1 MKFFFIGTFLF
12 FGVTLFAGDNWVY
25 TYNDATILKAV
36 FNYLAMIKEDKTYQ
50 TLLEVSIASGI
61 LVSALMKRL
70 SPYSTMTTFA
80 GTTLLITG
88 IFAATTTVHVMNVK
102 TYNSSTTT
110 NNNYAAIDN
119 VPYIM
124 AFLTSSFSTVGYG
137 TARTIEDTLHI
148 ATDSATEYQSTSFLN
163 AGMNGS
169 FKLYEGL
176 NSINFSSISPEANEL
191 INIYKSYNQ
200 LCIKEIAY
208 PLNRDAVYTLLVNS
222 KNLLQD
228 INPESTNDVINVV
241 KNQMVDTKF
250 GTITCNDLYKKA
262 EEYKNNLLAGTQI
275 TDAIKQRFKN
285 FTGDAIEATSSV
297 TALYAGAQGNNP
309 EERLKNY
316 MLATA
321 TLQSFKAPWSVSEQQ
336 GAYGTGLS
344 IAQIQQMG
352 QVNAQTASIMIP
364 AMHSIMQALIYVSFP
379 IIFLVMVAAGNF
391 QVISVYVKT
400 LLWIELWVPN
410 FSILNFFIQ
419 REAASQA
426 LDKMIAASNGFS
438 TQDPLSLINLAN
450 QAEVYSTIATQGAV
464 ASNMLWSVP
473 MLAGFMM
480 FGSFH
485 SLMGMG
491 STLLQTASSAGNME
505 NQLEQKNLAAA
516 ADRINQGIKDKNPL
530 YTGDIGDAIGMQ
542 KNLSHTNS
550 LSQVA
555 ASEALGGIDRYTD
568 TKVGKSTYD
577 LFQDQGF
584 VKALGSN
591 LASTATSSGQ
601 WNAADSAAKASALE
615 LLGYDKATSS
625 NFMKYANEAFKN
637 DEYKN
642 KMGEIANTYKDVIGD
657 QTGDGKISWAD
668 TAMYLAKGG
677 ADDNVTKAMGSAN
690 AALNTNDQQ
699 QIKSS
704 QNSTLSGYLPGTVET
719 EKYIDA
725 QKLKIEKELGEASAA
740 TSIAAITGQSRE
752 SWINSSAHFKAAQDA
767 GNINAMTKIAEDTT
781 GKKGDEAIKT
791 FQKMQ
796 SRTGV
801 SYTKDGWTFKDSW
814 GENGQL
820 VNRHAQQTTD
830 KGVVNIDYD
839 PRGKTVNYSRMNA
852 DKVDESK
859 TWDLSYNVKGAQE
872 RLLRQQQEY
881 RNLGDEDMKKV
892 MFAKA
897 LADETQF
904 SIEGAKG
911 LINNLLTG
919 VNTEI
924 RNILK

>member
-1 MKFFFIGTFLF
+1 MKTLF
-12 FGVTLFAGDNWVY
+12 FTLLILFSVPLLANDNWVY

-36 FNYLAMIKEDKTYQ
+36 FNYLAMIKADKTYQ

-110 NNNYAAIDN
+110 SNNYAAIDN
-119 VPYIM
+119 VPYLM
-124 AFLTSSFSTVGYG
+124 AFLTSTFSTVGYG
-137 TARTIEDTLHI
+137 TARTIENTLHV
-148 ATDSATEYQSTSFLN
+148 ATDSPTEYQSTSFLN

-176 NSINFSSISPEANEL
+176 NKINFSSISEDASEL
-191 INIYKSYNQ
+191 MNLYKTYNK
-200 LCIKEIAY
+200 LCINEIAY
-208 PLNRDAVYTLLVNS
+208 SLNNDAVFTLIVNS
-222 KNLLQD
+222 KNLLSD
-228 INPESTNDVINVV
+228 LNPESSNPIINVV
-241 KNQMVDTKF
+241 KNEKVDTKF
-250 GTITCNDLYKKA
+250 GAITCGELYKKT
-262 EEYKNNLLAGTQI
+262 EYYKNNLLSNDNIINAV
-275 TDAIKQRFKN
+275 KERFKN

-297 TALYAGAQGNNP
+297 TSLYAGAQGNNP
-309 EERLKNY
+309 QEKLKNY
-316 MLATA
+316 MLANA
-321 TLQSFKAPWSVSEQQ
+321 FMYSFNAPWTVAGTQ
-336 GAYGTGLS
+336 GGYASGLA
-344 IAQIQQMG
+344 IAQTQQMG

-379 IIFLVMVAAGNF
+379 IIFLVMVASGNF
-391 QVISVYVKT
+391 QVLSIYIKT

-410 FSILNFFIQ
+410 FSILNFFIEK
-419 REAASQA
+419 EAASKA
-426 LDKMIAASNGFS
+426 LDKMLASSSGFS
-438 TQDPLSLINLAN
+438 TQDPLTLLNLAN
-450 QAEVYSTIATQGAV
+450 QTEVYSTIATQGAV
-464 ASNMLWSVP
+464 AANMLWSVP

-491 STLLQTASSAGNME
+491 SSLLQTTSMQGQID

-516 ADRINQGIKDKNPL
+516 ADKINEGIRNKNPL
-530 YTGDIGDAIGMQ
+530 YTGDIGDAVGMQ
-542 KNLSHTNS
+542 KYLNSTDS
-550 LSQVA
+550 LSKIA
-555 ASEALGGIDRYTD
+555 AANALGLDKYT
-568 TKVGKSTYD
+568 
-577 LFQDQGF
+577 
-584 VKALGSN
+584 
-591 LASTATSSGQ
+591 
-601 WNAADSAAKASALE
+601 
-615 LLGYDKATSS
+615 
-625 NFMKYANEAFKN
+625 EA
-637 DEYKN
+637 
-642 KMGEIANTYKDVIGD
+642 KMGESTFDSGSSYAFIDSQGSKLFQNAMNQGVMKSAEVNAASHMIEKFGEDGMTKSKFYEQVNGALNNTNEMKALQDYTMKNASKIGD
-657 QTGDGKISWAD
+657 KDRDGDIDWIDGAAYKAENFAKNQINTDQSKAVVYNQTSTDQISQ
-668 TAMYLAKGG
+668 TAK
-677 ADDNVTKAMGSAN
+677 NTT
-690 AALNTNDQQ
+690 AAGF
-699 QIKSS
+699 
-704 QNSTLSGYLPGTVET
+704 LSGTVDY

-791 FQKMQ
+791 FQEMQ